1 MRATN
6 GKRVRKYVYDV
17 RLGDNKAAALYRGD
31 EKLWPTL
38 SDTVYSCVL
47 DVNELEGSVD
57 KAYWVHALDAVEK
70 LGKTADCSMNLRAG
84 GREYTL
90 NAAGVW
96 RADFDGRATVVFG
109 DNGPLWEKLQPG
121 DAVEVVARIPARN
134 GERLVIKGYETWKTL
149 SWEWPLIA
157 GARFGMEL
165 SNFSR
170 KRSTYSYF
178 RMVKSLPSGREW
190 NAYKGSQKHVRKP
203 LTKEDLIK
211 EPSLQPGDTTCS
223 CEVMTSGG
231 CYYDPSKGQFQYVF
245 PVWPAFTR
253 VFRFKVSAVTRHG

>member
-1 MRATN
+1 MRSTN

-17 RLGDNKAAALYRGD
+17 RLGDNKAMALHRGD

-47 DVNELEGSVD
+47 DVNELESSVD

-70 LGKTADCSMNLRAG
+70 IGETADCSMTLRAG

-109 DNGPLWEKLQPG
+109 NDGPLVDKLRVG
-121 DAVEVVARIPARN
+121 DEVEVTARIPARN
-134 GERLVIKGYETWKTL
+134 GEQLLIKRYNGWVTL

-157 GARFGMEL
+157 GTRFGMIL
-165 SNFSR
+165 RNFSR
-170 KRSTYSYF
+170 KRSNYSSF
-178 RMVKSLPSGREW
+178 GMVKSLPSGRGW
-190 NAYKGSQKHVRKP
+190 NANKGNQKHASRP
-203 LTKEDLIK
+203 LTRGDLIK
-211 EPSLQPGDTTCS
+211 EADLQPGDMACS

-231 CYYDPSKGQFQYVF
+231 CYYDPSKGQYQYAF
-245 PVWPAFTR
+245 PAWPAFTR
-253 VFRFKVSAVTRHG
+253 VFRFKVSAVTRHD